1 MPRPRF
7 HQLPTVRRELILR
20 AAGEEFSAHGY
31 DGASLNRVLERLG
44 WSKGQFYYSFDDK
57 VDLFAAVMDWALD
70 RGIPEELRGLD
81 RLEAATFWPTM
92 DRVSERALE
101 LMRAIPWYVGLWR
114 SLYYPPA
121 DPRAGEIVAEKLER
135 VTAVRRALIRRG
147 QELGRV
153 RDDLPEDLL
162 LTALFGLR
170 TALDRWF
177 LERWDS
183 LEPRRREA
191 LSRQAFAMVRRLLE
205 PAES

>member
-31 DGASLNRVLERLG
+31 DGASLNRV
-44 WSKGQFYYSFDDK
+44 
-57 VDLFAAVMDWALD
+57 
-70 RGIPEELRGLD
+70 
-81 RLEAATFWPTM
+81 
-92 DRVSERALE
+92 LE